1 MSLISHYLDIH
12 LLPDPELAPHHL
24 TEALFTKL
32 HLALAA
38 MDTDAIGVSFPGYA
52 KSPVQLGD
60 QLRLVGPADALALLL
75 STSWL
80 GAMRDHIR
88 LSAVLPVPAG
98 VEHRHLR
105 RVQAKSSPARL
116 RRRQIKRHGL
126 SEAEA
131 LAQVPDSAAERLRL
145 PFVQVRSAS
154 TGQTFRLFLDL
165 GPAQPSSSEGSFN
178 AYGLSSTRTIPWF

>member
-1 MSLISHYLDIH
+1 MSLTSHYADIH

-24 TEALFTKL
+24 TAAMFTKL
-32 HLALAA
+32 HLALMA
-38 MDTDAIGVSFPGYA
+38 MGTDAIGITFPGYQ
-52 KSPVQLGD
+52 KSPPQLGD
-60 QLRLVGPADALALLL
+60 KLRLVGPADALLLLL
-75 STSWL
+75 SAPCL
-80 GAMRDHIR
+80 GAMRDHLRI
-88 LSAVLPVPAG
+88 STVLPVPAG
-98 VEHRHLR
+98 VEHRNLR

-165 GPAQPSSSEGSFN
+165 GPAQPPSSEGNFN
-178 AYGLSSTRTIPWF
+178 AYGLSSSRTVPWF